1 MAQSTRSRL
10 AVVAVLGIAAALA
23 VVVFAGG
30 GTSVA
35 QVRSANS
42 RAVSGDPLSV
52 HISSPSS
59 DAQVSAPFEL
69 QLESNVPLGPPETGL
84 HHVHL
89 YFDSTTPDGPY
100 DLVYGNTAQVTGLAP
115 GVHTILASLRNPNH
129 SDAGPGEI
137 ISVTVVGSADGAV
150 TQRSAPMDDMTM
162 PMGDTTVSA
171 TPQPETTFG
180 Y

>member
-1 MAQSTRSRL
+1 MAYVELTQRALVSGRHFGEQSTIAQRRS
-10 AVVAVLGIAAALA
+10 ALA
-23 VVVFAGG
+23 RRFGSCAG
-30 GTSVA
+30 
-35 QVRSANS
+35 QV
-42 RAVSGDPLSV
+42 V
-52 HISSPSS
+52 HIVAC

-129 SDAGPGEI
+129 GDAGPGEI
-137 ISVTVVGSADGAV
+137 ISVTVVGSTDGAV